1 MNREEIENKVKQL
14 IIRELELEE
23 EYVQKDITDDFLT
36 VFNINSIDAM
46 DLLLQIEGEFDIE
59 LPDECFDAQIF
70 KSIDNVIELIKEL
83 LEQ

>member
-23 EYVQKDITDDFLT
+23 EYVQEDITDDFLT

-70 KSIDNVIELIKEL
+70 KSIDNVIE
-83 LEQ
+83 Q

>member
-23 EYVQKDITDDFLT
+23 EYVQEDITDDFLT

-70 KSIDNVIELIKEL
+70 KSIDNVIEMIKEL

>member
-1 MNREEIENKVKQL
+1 MSREEIEDKVKQL

-23 EYVQKDITDDFLT
+23 EYTQKDITDDFLV

-59 LPDECFDAQIF
+59 LPDESFDAQIF
-70 KSIDNVIELIKEL
+70 QSVDNVIEMIKEL
-83 LEQ
+83 LDQ

>member
-1 MNREEIENKVKQL
+1 MSREEIEGKVKQL
-14 IIRELELEE
+14 IIRELALEE
-23 EYVQKDITDDFLT
+23 EYTQKDITDDFLA

-70 KSIDNVIELIKEL
+70 KSVDNVIEMIKEL
-83 LEQ
+83 LDQ

>member
-1 MNREEIENKVKQL
+1 MSREEIESKTKQL

-23 EYVQKDITDDFLT
+23 DYTQKDITDDFLN

-59 LPDECFDAQIF
+59 LPDEYFDAQIF
-70 KSIDNVIELIKEL
+70 KSIDNVIDMIKEL